1 MKRKIWP
8 RRYRSFQKKPRDK
21 QNVIEL
27 AVFAAVLF
35 GIAAIVIV
43 QHLGL
48 SPAHFFGRQSSLEK
62 IVKSGT
68 IRLLTDNNA
77 TSYYIYRSEPMGF
90 EYELAQKFADYLG
103 VELQIITPG
112 WSELIPSLRK
122 GRGDFIGS
130 GMTITDAR
138 EEVIDFSDPYLS
150 VQQRIIHHKRI
161 YGPDDPEDLSGLE
174 IHVRRH
180 TSYHS
185 RLEVL
190 KEQGVDV
197 DIVLYHNTATEE
209 LIRMVAEGDIDFTV
223 ADSNIA
229 LLNRRY
235 FPEIDIGMAIAEEED
250 LGWAVAQGNKE
261 LLEKMNMFF
270 QEMEEKGELAKLYE
284 RYYGA
289 VESFD
294 YFDLKM
300 FHERIETRLPKYIS
314 TIKEESKKLDF
325 DWRLV
330 AALVY
335 QESHFNPRARSYT
348 GVRGLMQ
355 VTLETA
361 REMGIDNRLDPSQSL
376 RAGIQYLHKLYLRFD
391 DITNKEERLYFAIAS
406 YNIGYG
412 HVRDA
417 QKLAK
422 QKGLDPHKWSSM
434 KLVLPDLTKRK
445 YYKKTRYGYA
455 RGREAVTYVERI
467 RTYYDILKQKG

>member
-8 RRYRSFQKKPRDK
+8 RRYKTFKKKRSKK

-27 AVFAAVLF
+27 TVFTAVLAGIAVFM
-35 GIAAIVIV
+35 IM

-48 SPAHFFGRQSSLEK
+48 NSAYFFGSQSSLEK

-68 IRLLTDNNA
+68 IRLLTDNNSN
-77 TSYYIYRSEPMGF
+77 SYYIYRSRPMGF
-90 EYELAQKFADYLG
+90 EYELARKFADYLG
-103 VELQIITPG
+103 VDLEIVTPG
-112 WSELIPSLRK
+112 WSELIPSLCR

-130 GMTITDAR
+130 GMTITKERA
-138 EEVIDFSDPYLS
+138 EVVDFSDPYLN
-150 VQQRIIHHKRI
+150 VQQRIIHHKRVF
-161 YGPDDPEDLSGLE
+161 GPDDIENLRGRE

-185 RLEVL
+185 RLEQL
-190 KEQGVDV
+190 KKQGIDV
-197 DIVLYHNTATEE
+197 DIVLHYNTPTEE
-209 LIRMVAEGDIDFTV
+209 LIRMVAERDIDFTV

-235 FPEIDIGMAIAEEED
+235 FPDIDIGLAIAEEES
-250 LGWAVAQGNKE
+250 LGWAVAPGNKE
-261 LLEKMNMFF
+261 LLEKINMFL
-270 QEMEEKGELAKLYE
+270 QEMEETGNLGKLYE

-294 YFDLKM
+294 YFDLKT
-300 FHERIETRLPKYIS
+300 FHERIETRLPRYAS
-314 TIKEESKKLDF
+314 TIKEESEKYDF

-330 AALVY
+330 AAVVY

-348 GVRGLMQ
+348 GVKGLMQ

-361 REMGIDNRLDPSQSL
+361 REMGISNRLDPLQSL
-376 RAGIQYLHKLYLRFD
+376 RAGIRYLHKLYLRFD
-391 DITNKEERLYFAIAS
+391 DITSNEERLYFAIAS

-412 HVRDA
+412 HMRDA

-434 KLVLPDLTKRK
+434 KHILPYLTKRK

-455 RGREAVTYVERI
+455 RGREAITYVERI